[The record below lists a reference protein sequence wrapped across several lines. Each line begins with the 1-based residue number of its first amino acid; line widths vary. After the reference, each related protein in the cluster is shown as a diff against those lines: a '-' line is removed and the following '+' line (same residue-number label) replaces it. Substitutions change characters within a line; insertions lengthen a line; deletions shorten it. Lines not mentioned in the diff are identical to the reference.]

1 VTGNLESF
9 QHELA
14 ASGFPPLVNKLA
26 GAGFRGRVA
35 TRDLGPLRL
44 VSLDTPESACVGRE
58 RDARDGEHLAVKV
71 MSRGRTRIEQGR
83 GDAELGPAD
92 LTLLDPA
99 RALRFESTA
108 AAHVT
113 VLVPR
118 RELRIRP
125 AQLDRLIGVRID
137 GSHGPGAL
145 VSVLARESARSA
157 SGYREAEALRSAAA
171 FVELIAVALE
181 ARLGD
186 DDRPAPD
193 EWLRSRI
200 TGYIEA
206 RLADPGLSPPG
217 IAAAHHISVRRLH
230 KLFEDQPLTVAAL
243 IRRRRLERCRAE
255 LAGSGR
261 TVTAVAARWGFSDP
275 THFSKLFKATYGYN
289 ARALMTSDRARTTRT
304 RTAAPAKDGGDQGRP
319 EHQETRRGEG
329 EHRPPR

>member
-1 VTGNLESF
+1 MIGNLETF
-9 QHELA
+9 QDELA
-14 ASGFPPLVNKLA
+14 ATGFPPLVNKLA
-26 GAGFRGRVA
+26 GADFRGRIA
-35 TRDLGPLRL
+35 TRHLGPLRL
-44 VSLDTPESACVGRE
+44 VSLHTPASSCVGRE
-58 RDARDGEHLAVKV
+58 RGASDGENLAVKV
-71 MSRGRTRIEQGR
+71 MARGRTRIEQGR
-83 GDAELGPAD
+83 GHAELGPAD
-92 LTLLDPA
+92 LVLLDPT

-113 VLVPR
+113 ILVPR

-125 AQLDRLIGVRID
+125 AQIDRLIGVRID
-137 GSHGPGAL
+137 GRHGPGAL

-157 SGYREAEALRSAAA
+157 AEFRAAEALRSAAA
-171 FVELIAVALE
+171 VVELIAVALE

-186 DDRPAPD
+186 AQPAPD
-193 EWLRSRI
+193 EWLRDRI
-200 TGYIEA
+200 AGYIEA
-206 RLADPGLSPPG
+206 RLADPELSPPS

-289 ARALMTSDRARTTRT
+289 ARALVTSNRAQTTRT
-304 RTAAPAKDGGDQGRP
+304 RAAGPEQNGGHQGG
-319 EHQETRRGEG
+319 Q
-329 EHRPPR
+329 

>member
-1 VTGNLESF
+1 MIGNLETF

-26 GAGFRGRVA
+26 GAGFRGRIA
-35 TRDLGPLRL
+35 TRTLGPLRL
-44 VSLDTPESACVGRE
+44 VSLDTPASACTGRA
-58 RDARDGEHLAVKV
+58 RDATGGENLAIKV
-71 MSRGRTRIEQGR
+71 MTRGRTRIEQGR
-83 GDAELGPAD
+83 GEAELGPAD
-92 LTLLDPA
+92 LVLLDPT
-99 RALRFESTA
+99 RTFRFESTA

-113 VLVPR
+113 ILVPR

-125 AQLDRLIGVRID
+125 AQIDRLAGVRID

-157 SGYREAEALRSAAA
+157 TEFRETEALRSAAA
-171 FVELIAVALE
+171 VVELISVALE

-186 DDRPAPD
+186 DRPAPD
-193 EWLRSRI
+193 EGLRDRI

-206 RLADPGLSPPG
+206 RLADPELSPPG

-275 THFSKLFKATYGYN
+275 THFSKLFKATYGYT
-289 ARALMTSDRARTTRT
+289 ARALVTSNRARTTWT
-304 RTAAPAKDGGDQGRP
+304 RTAGPGKDGGVQGR
-319 EHQETRRGEG
+319 QQN
-329 EHRPPR
+329 

>member
-1 VTGNLESF
+1 MIGNLETF
-9 QHELA
+9 QDALA

-58 RDARDGEHLAVKV
+58 RDASDGENLAIKV
-71 MSRGRTRIEQGR
+71 MTRGRTRIEQGR
-83 GDAELGPAD
+83 GDVELGPAD
-92 LTLLDPA
+92 LMLLDPT
-99 RALRFESTA
+99 RTLRFESTA

-113 VLVPR
+113 ILVPR

-125 AQLDRLIGVRID
+125 AQIDRLIGVRID
-137 GSHGPGAL
+137 GGRGPGAL

-157 SGYREAEALRSAAA
+157 TEFREAEALRSAAA
-171 FVELIAVALE
+171 VIELIAVALE

-186 DDRPAPD
+186 EQAAPD
-193 EWLRSRI
+193 EWLRNRI
-200 TGYIEA
+200 VGYIEA
-206 RLADPGLSPPG
+206 RLADPDLSPLR
-217 IAAAHHISVRRLH
+217 IATAHHMSVRRLH

-255 LAGSGR
+255 LTGSGR
-261 TVTAVAARWGFSDP
+261 TVTAVAARWGFTDP

-289 ARALMTSDRARTTRT
+289 ARALIASNRARTTKT
-304 RTAAPAKDGGDQGRP
+304 RTADPEQDGAHQGR
-319 EHQETRRGEG
+319 Q
-329 EHRPPR
+329 

>member
-1 VTGNLESF
+1 MIGNLETF
-9 QHELA
+9 QDELA

-26 GAGFRGRVA
+26 GAGFQGRIA

-44 VSLDTPESACVGRE
+44 VSLDTPESVCTGLADAADGRN
-58 RDARDGEHLAVKV
+58 LAVKV
-71 MSRGRTRIEQGR
+71 MIRGRTRIEQGR

-92 LTLLDPA
+92 LVLLDPT
-99 RALRFESTA
+99 RAVRFESTA

-125 AQLDRLIGVRID
+125 AQIDRLIGKRID
-137 GSHGPGAL
+137 GRHGPGAL

-157 SGYREAEALRSAAA
+157 SEFRSATGFRSASEFREVEALRSAAA
-171 FVELIAVALE
+171 VIELIAVALE

-186 DDRPAPD
+186 EQPAPD
-193 EWLRSRI
+193 EWLRNRI
-200 TGYIEA
+200 AGYIEA
-206 RLADPGLSPPG
+206 RLADPDLSPLG

-255 LAGSGR
+255 LTGGER
-261 TVTAVAARWGFSDP
+261 TVTAVAARWGFSDA
-275 THFSKLFKATYGYN
+275 THFSKLFKTTFGYT
-289 ARALMTSDRARTTRT
+289 ARALVTSNRALTTKT
-304 RTAAPAKDGGDQGRP
+304 RTARAEQDGDDRDRQ
-319 EHQETRRGEG
+319 
-329 EHRPPR
+329 

>member
-1 VTGNLESF
+1 MIGNLETF
-9 QHELA
+9 QDELT

-26 GAGFRGRVA
+26 GAGFRGRIA

-44 VSLDTPESACVGRE
+44 VSLATPESSCIGQE
-58 RDARDGEHLAVKV
+58 RAAVDGENLAIKV
-71 MSRGRTRIEQGR
+71 MTRGQTRINQGR

-92 LTLLDPA
+92 LVLLDPT
-99 RALRFESTA
+99 RTIRFESTA

-113 VLVPR
+113 ILVPR

-125 AQLDRLIGVRID
+125 AQIDRLIGLRID

-157 SGYREAEALRSAAA
+157 TEFREAEALRSAAA
-171 FVELIAVALE
+171 AVVELIAVALE

-186 DDRPAPD
+186 GRPAPD
-193 EWLRSRI
+193 ERLRDRI
-200 TGYIEA
+200 AGYIEA
-206 RLADPGLSPPG
+206 RLADPDLSPPS

-255 LAGSGR
+255 LTGSGR

-275 THFSKLFKATYGYN
+275 AHFSKLFKTTYGYN
-289 ARALMTSDRARTTRT
+289 ARALVTSNRARVTKT
-304 RTAAPAKDGGDQGRP
+304 RTAGPEQDGGHQGR
-319 EHQETRRGEG
+319 Q
-329 EHRPPR
+329 

>member
-1 VTGNLESF
+1 MIGNLETF
-9 QHELA
+9 QDELA

-26 GAGFRGRVA
+26 GAGFRGRIA

-44 VSLDTPESACVGRE
+44 VSLETPASVCTGRE
-58 RDARDGEHLAVKV
+58 RDATDGENLAVKV
-71 MSRGRTRIEQGR
+71 MTRGRTRIEQGR
-83 GDAELGPAD
+83 GDADLGPAD
-92 LTLLDPA
+92 LVLLDPA
-99 RALRFESTA
+99 RTFRFESTA

-113 VLVPR
+113 ILVPR

-125 AQLDRLIGVRID
+125 AQLDRLIGVRVD

-157 SGYREAEALRSAAA
+157 TGFREAEALRSAAA
-171 FVELIAVALE
+171 VIELIAVALE

-186 DDRPAPD
+186 EQPAPD
-193 EWLRSRI
+193 EGLRNRI

-206 RLADPGLSPPG
+206 RLADPDLSPTG

-255 LAGSGR
+255 LTGSGR

-289 ARALMTSDRARTTRT
+289 ARALTTSNRARTTRT
-304 RTAAPAKDGGDQGRP
+304 RTAGPEQDGGRQGR
-319 EHQETRRGEG
+319 Q
-329 EHRPPR
+329 